1 MVLEIPKII
10 RSGLSR
16 KLAGVVLFSIVLV
29 EFIILFPSVMSFKHK
44 QVHMVEMHAD
54 IIVELINSNLLSGK
68 KISDNYDYLNYLNN
82 HSLITGYKIC
92 FNDDCK
98 ASSGEAV
105 VSTFD
110 ASDDPVSKLVDSDTR
125 LEVRRSLFGESG
137 EHNAIIMRIDTSDLK
152 HQITMF
158 IWQMIGLV
166 ALISVFVTIASMIG
180 VSSIVISPI
189 LKLKENMFKAME
201 DPTRPGLY
209 YLENNQMDE
218 IADLTQTYNRLLFD
232 INHYQNQLTESKR
245 EIERGLSSSE
255 ARWKFALE
263 GSGDGVW
270 DWNPITDKV
279 FFSSQIKELLG
290 YPEGVLEDTMSAWL
304 SLVHPEDRKESI
316 IAMNNL
322 LSKKNQDYSRENR
335 VRHKDGHW
343 IWILSRGM
351 VITRD
356 SKQQANRVVG
366 THTDISS
373 HKQAEAL
380 IWSQANLDLLTNLP
394 NRRLFQENL
403 CSAIETANR
412 NQSSMALI
420 FLDLD
425 NFKIINDTHGHKMG
439 DVLLQETAKRLK
451 ACVRDNDIVSRL
463 GGDEFTIIINNVLD
477 MDVVTRI
484 AENVLHSLCRP
495 FALEM
500 ESFHI
505 SASIGITSY
514 PEDASDTDTLLMN
527 ADQAMYVAK
536 EQGRNRYAYFT
547 QSMRTK
553 AQTRMR
559 TINELRQAIV
569 DDEFELYFQ
578 PIVDMQSGLIV
589 KTETLIRWRHP
600 VHGLLG
606 ADNIIPIAEETGL
619 IVDIGN
625 WVFYE
630 ATKQQAKW
638 RKQYDIDLQVS
649 VNTSPAQYIDDRCV
663 VNEWFAHMDKLGLPY
678 DSLVVEIT
686 EGMLLELNDSVE
698 DKLAAFRKGGVK
710 IALDDFGTGYSSL
723 SYLQKLTSDYLKID
737 RSFVSNI
744 TESEQNMALC
754 CEIIHIAH
762 IFGMKVIAEG
772 IETEEQSYLLAL
784 AGCDFGQGYLYA
796 KPLTA
801 AKFEEQLAKQCQ
813 EKHTILSQ
821 PFIPTLEAPVTATNP
836 KRQLQLE
843 AMES

>member
-1 MVLEIPKII
+1 MIFEIPKII

-16 KLAGVVLFSIVLV
+16 KLAGVVLFSIILV
-29 EFIILFPSVMSFKHK
+29 ELIILFPSVMSFKQK
-44 QVHMVEMHAD
+44 QVQMEEMHAD

-68 KISDNYDYLNYLNN
+68 RISDNYDYLNYLNN

-92 FNDDCK
+92 FNEDCK
-98 ASSGEAV
+98 ASSGEAIT
-105 VSTFD
+105 SSFD
-110 ASDDPVSKLVDSDTR
+110 ASNTPVSKLVDSDTR
-125 LEVRRSLFGESG
+125 LEIRRSLYGEPG
-137 EHNAIIMRIDTSDLK
+137 EHNAIILRIDTSTLK
-152 HQITMF
+152 HRITMF
-158 IWQMIGLV
+158 IWRMIGLV
-166 ALISVFVTIASMIG
+166 ALISVFVTAASMIG

-245 EIERGLSSSE
+245 EIEKGLSSSE

-270 DWNPITDKV
+270 DWNPQTDEV
-279 FFSSQIKELLG
+279 FISSQIKELLG
-290 YPEGVLEDTMSAWL
+290 YPDGLLEDTMNAWL
-304 SLVHPEDRKESI
+304 ALIHPEDRKESI

-322 LSKKNQDYSRENR
+322 LTQKNQDYSRENR

-373 HKQAEAL
+373 HKRAEAL

-403 CSAIETANR
+403 CSAIEAANH
-412 NQSSMALI
+412 NKSSMALI

-439 DVLLQETAKRLK
+439 DALLQETAKRLK
-451 ACVRDNDIVSRL
+451 GCVRDHDIVSRL
-463 GGDEFTIIINNVLD
+463 GGDEFTIIIKDVRSI
-477 MDVVTRI
+477 DVVSRI
-484 AENVLHSLCRP
+484 AENVLHALCRP
-495 FALEM
+495 FNLEM

-553 AQTRMR
+553 AKARMR
-559 TINELRQAIV
+559 TINELRQAII

-606 ADNIIPIAEETGL
+606 ADSIVPIAEETGL

-630 ATKQQAKW
+630 ATRQQVKW

-649 VNTSPAQYIDDRCV
+649 VNTSPAQYTDERCV
-663 VNEWFAHMDKLGLPY
+663 VNEWFAHMDKLNLPY
-678 DSLVVEIT
+678 NSLVVEIT
-686 EGMLLELNDSVE
+686 EGMLLELNDAVE
-698 DKLAAFRKGGVK
+698 SKLDAFRKGGIQ

-784 AGCDFGQGYLYA
+784 AGCDYGQGYLYA

-801 AKFEEQLAKQCQ
+801 TEFEAELARQCQ
-813 EKHTILSQ
+813 EQSEKLIQ
-821 PFIPTLEAPVTATNP
+821 PIIPTLEAPANEPSRT
-836 KRQLQLE
+836 KRPQLE
-843 AMES
+843 EMGI